1 MRTGITTEPIP
12 RVPVPLPL
20 ELEYDLTPDEFAAWW
35 TFLACKAP
43 HRLPPRVAPEVKVF
57 PILFYCGLTVV
68 LGFLALACV
77 AYLFPDSQGAKLFA
91 LIVGVVMCVVTGV
104 LVADRPGLFIEGVL
118 AKPFRRTIR
127 SHLRYVAQ
135 MEAKKGRTDLIDIL
149 SHYRFAMNPEGFTH
163 TRESQQPYGGSP
175 DALLRRQ
182 TTVSW
187 KMVEVAGSTGQHVFL
202 VMDDPTPVPV
212 IVPRSSFPDDNSFR
226 CFAETVHSY
235 CRTQRAHLC
244 SRSIP
249 EREHPFGV
257 SPPSPVTDRSP
268 S

>member
-1 MRTGITTEPIP
+1 MRTGITTEPNSRTPI
-12 RVPVPLPL
+12 RLPL
-20 ELEYDLTPDEFAAWW
+20 ELEYDLTPDDFAAWW

-57 PILFYCGLTVV
+57 PILFYFGLTVV

-77 AYLFPDSQGAKLFA
+77 AYLFPDSQGAKVFA
-91 LIVGVVMCVVTGV
+91 LIVGVVMCVVTGT
-104 LVADRPGLFIEGVL
+104 LFADRPGLCIEGVL
-118 AKPFRRTIR
+118 AKPFRRTIL
-127 SHLRYVAQ
+127 SHLRYVAW
-135 MEAKKGRTDLIDIL
+135 MEAKKGRTELIDTI
-149 SHYRFAMNPEGFTH
+149 SHYRFVMNPEEFTI
-163 TRESQQPYGGSP
+163 TREYQQPYGGSP

-187 KMVEVAGSTGQHVFL
+187 KMVEVVGSTGQHVFL
-202 VMDDPTPVPV
+202 AMEDPTTV
-212 IVPRSSFPDDNSFR
+212 IIPRSAFPDDSSFLG
-226 CFAETVHSY
+226 FAEAVHGY
-235 CRTQRAHLC
+235 YRAQRVYPC

-257 SPPSPVTDRSP
+257 SPASPVTDRPP